1 MRKLQFLCACLAAAL
16 GACGGV
22 CAQERALTLEEMFSM
37 ADSLNA
43 TVKAS
48 DFGVDEAQAG
58 VEVARGALLPSI
70 EASASASLIGLGYSM
85 DRNFSNSVN
94 EHLPLFGNNIA
105 LQVSQVVFTGGA
117 IKNGIKAAEVGAQMA
132 ELNAASNR
140 QEVRYLI
147 AGTSLEIIKLENQ
160 MKVMDANIDLLG
172 RVLEQMRKRYDE
184 GTVLRSDITRYEILL
199 QDMKY
204 ARLQI
209 SSARD
214 IMTGKLAIALG
225 LSASDKV
232 RPDMDVDMLT
242 SDTGISGWLET
253 ARTSSNALRGAD
265 LAVQMKQAELKIA
278 KAGRMPSVALFA
290 GDTFNGPDVTTFIS
304 GKMAGYGPLDKNFN
318 FATVGVGIKYN
329 IDNLY
334 KSGRTIRRSQAAL
347 SKSME
352 DLNAAEQGIDLA
364 VNAAY
369 IDYSNSFEKLSIKT
383 DAASLAREN
392 YDLVSSRYESGLAT
406 MTDLLDA
413 SSKRLES
420 ELDQVNARIDIL
432 SGYYKLLYISGT
444 I

>member
-1 MRKLQFLCACLAAAL
+1 MRKLQFLCASLAVAL

-22 CAQERALTLEEMFSM
+22 CAQERTLTLEEMFSM

-48 DFGVDEAQAG
+48 DFGVDEALAG
-58 VEVARGALLPSI
+58 VDVARAALLPSI

-85 DRNFSNSVN
+85 DRNFSNAVN

-117 IKNGIKAAEVGAQMA
+117 IKNGIKAAEIGAEMA
-132 ELNAASNR
+132 SLNAESNR
-140 QEVRYLI
+140 KEVRYLI
-147 AGTSLEIIKLENQ
+147 AGTSLEITKLENQ
-160 MKVMDANIDLLG
+160 LKVMDSNIDLID
-172 RVLEQMRKRYDE
+172 RVLGQMRSRYDE
-184 GTVLRSDITRYEILL
+184 GTVLKSDITRYELLL
-199 QDMKY
+199 QDIKY
-204 ARLQI
+204 ARLQV

-214 IMTGKLAIALG
+214 IMTGKLAVALG
-225 LSASDKV
+225 LDASEKV
-232 RPDMDVDMLT
+232 RPDMDIDMAT
-242 SDTGISGWLET
+242 TDTGAAAWLET
-253 ARTSSNALRGAD
+253 ARQSSSALRGAD

-278 KAGRMPSVALFA
+278 KAGRMPSIALFA

-304 GKMAGYGPLDKNFN
+304 GKMAGYGSLDKNFN

-347 SKSME
+347 SKSVE
-352 DLNAAEQGIDLA
+352 DLAAAEQGIGLA

-369 IDYSNSFEKLSIKT
+369 IDYSNSFEKLGIRT
-383 DAASLAREN
+383 DAAALAREN
-392 YDLVSSRYESGLAT
+392 YDLVSSRYDSGLAT

-420 ELDQVNARIDIL
+420 ELEQVNSKIDVL
-432 SGYYKLLYISGT
+432 SSWYKLLYISGT